1 MVPGIKFDFGGGKV
15 YTVPPLALGDLR
27 RLQKQIVALNANALD
42 AATVDT
48 VVDAVHSALKRN
60 YTGITVEEVEGL
72 VDLGNM
78 FDALGCVMDAGGVK
92 RKQIE
97 EDQKNAL
104 GATQAT
110 GLSPSTGTPSTPESA
125 PTPAGPGTTST
136 ST

>member
-27 RLQKQIVALNANALD
+27 RLQKQLEDLAPSAMD
-42 AATVDT
+42 PATIDT

-60 YTGITVEEVEGL
+60 YPSMTTQEVEGL

-78 FDALGCVMDAGGVK
+78 FDALGCVMDAGGIK

-97 EDQKNAL
+97 EDEKNVL
-104 GATQAT
+104 GATQST
-110 GLSPSTGTPSTPESA
+110 GLSLSTGTPSTPESA